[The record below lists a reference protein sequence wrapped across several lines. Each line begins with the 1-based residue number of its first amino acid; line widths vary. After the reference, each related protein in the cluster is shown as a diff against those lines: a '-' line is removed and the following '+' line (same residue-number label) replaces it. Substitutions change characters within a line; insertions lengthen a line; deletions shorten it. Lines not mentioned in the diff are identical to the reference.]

1 VYRLINSLV
10 RDGAVVIIIS
20 SELPEILGICDR
32 VLVMN
37 EGKITADFTIE
48 EANQEVI
55 MKAATGGI

>member
-1 VYRLINSLV
+1 
-10 RDGAVVIIIS
+10 
-20 SELPEILGICDR
+20 